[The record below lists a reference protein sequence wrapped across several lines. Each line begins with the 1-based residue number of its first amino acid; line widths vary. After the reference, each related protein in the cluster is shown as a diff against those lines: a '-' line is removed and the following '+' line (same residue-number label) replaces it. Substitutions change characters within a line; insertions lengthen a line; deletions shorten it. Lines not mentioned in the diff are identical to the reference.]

1 MVGFLPGSA
10 SASNPQV
17 AKQGWPFATR
27 QSKRFKSWSARTT
40 LLVLTINP
48 FNRVVRDAQRATS
61 STRPYNTPSRRDITS
76 CEESLPH
83 SPTPHV
89 YDLRTQT
96 CPQPYAVHQAVQ
108 KLLTS
113 TLTLSPDSPTP
124 IITDKLIFEA
134 DKTLAEVAV
143 IYLLQ
148 RQDTCECTC
157 RVGLTFEKLEKQT
170 EAIGYFQSSFHLSIS
185 RLIVEF
191 ASRKRSFAR
200 GRFIGALTVPDTT
213 PRTLG
218 RPVSRI
224 RIRPPTKSVREALK
238 GVVGRGKRSFR
249 DVALNSRSYYE
260 LFVSKYIESGGNP
273 GRGCSLRLL
282 LRSIRGFGLERGIAS
297 VCRESDRLACGG
309 GAVIAISVSW
319 TKLAILDTG
328 P

>member
-48 FNRVVRDAQRATS
+48 FNRVKGYYIVRGEPTSFSRVSTPAFWRLTS
-61 STRPYNTPSRRDITS
+61 SLSVAVTLVTRDTPRLRPAHAN
-76 CEESLPH
+76 LP
-83 SPTPHV
+83 PT
-89 YDLRTQT
+89 LR
-96 CPQPYAVHQAVQ
+96 H
-108 KLLTS
+108 
-113 TLTLSPDSPTP
+113 SPTP

-238 GVVGRGKRSFR
+238 GVVGVRQRLEDDRSTR
-249 DVALNSRSYYE
+249 
-260 LFVSKYIESGGNP
+260 
-273 GRGCSLRLL
+273 
-282 LRSIRGFGLERGIAS
+282 
-297 VCRESDRLACGG
+297 
-309 GAVIAISVSW
+309 AVQR
-319 TKLAILDTG
+319 
-328 P
+328 